1 MSLDTEEDIAK
12 WIEERKRKW
21 PGAKNKELKLQR
33 DLKRK
38 AYDAASPAAANTQQQ
53 QVNKRGKFAK
63 PNTPAQHPEGYQRA
77 PRVWGQTQAST
88 EEQTSST
95 VPSPAGDAPSPDD
108 DEDAA
113 VVAAQLTKV
122 VAVNNDNHCAPG
134 AEEESI
140 IKGKEVDRNL
150 DREIISN
157 DRLATE
163 IPAKPAGVAEM
174 EDESDNDSAPEEI
187 ETAKQQR
194 EDSAVVEQEEVADQP
209 SVRPTQEARPR
220 PDCTAWITGGQCKF
234 GKQCRYSHD
243 PLKRGKPRREPPP
256 PASKNPF
263 ERGDLIGKLVHH
275 EVRHEVSDLTQVI
288 DFLAR
293 NDWLKNVELYPGHKK
308 DLEERINEVA

>member
-53 QVNKRGKFAK
+53 VNKRGKFAK

-77 PRVWGQTQAST
+77 PRVWGQTPAST
-88 EEQTSST
+88 KEQTGST
-95 VPSPAGDAPSPDD
+95 ASSPAGDAPSPDD

-113 VVAAQLTKV
+113 VVAAQLTKA
-122 VAVNNDNHCAPG
+122 VAVKNDSHSAVG
-134 AEEESI
+134 AKEESVI
-140 IKGKEVDRNL
+140 LGSEVDQDLNGEMIT
-150 DREIISN
+150 D

-163 IPAKPAGVAEM
+163 VSAKPAEVAEM
-174 EDESDNDSAPEEI
+174 EYESGNDSAPEEI
-187 ETAKQQR
+187 ETRKQPR
-194 EDSAVVEQEEVADQP
+194 EGSAIVEPEETVDQP
-209 SVRPTQEARPR
+209 KVRPTQEARPR

-256 PASKNPF
+256 PAPKNPF

-308 DLEERINEVA
+308 DLEGRINEVA